1 MTKTEKILIASVM
14 TLAILVAL
22 SVPSTMNFYFDTKI
36 QSDSTATTTTTTT
49 NTNDVTSE
57 EKTNNT
63 IQQVLPVDSIIHEQN
78 NPNLDVLYQNLE
90 NSVVQITSTVTQT
103 RSNIIING
111 NPLQQQS
118 SRLGS
123 GFVYDNEG
131 HIITNYHVVAG
142 VANVDV
148 ALSNGDIFSAKV
160 IGTDKFNDIAVLQLT
175 DNYSDES
182 LTPVSFAD
190 SSQIKVGEQVIAIG
204 NPFGLS
210 NTMTTGIVSQIGR
223 LLPNQEIGFS
233 IPNIIQTD
241 AAINPGNSGGPLLDN
256 TGNLIGMNTAIQS
269 NVGEFAGVGFAVP
282 SNTIKKVVPA
292 LIEKGEFDHPWL
304 GISGTTLTPKL
315 TEKFNLPKNF
325 RGAVINDIVKDG
337 PAGKAGLKG
346 ALFSSTGEIVSA
358 DIVTSIDNVPVKR
371 IDDIIAY
378 VSENKSVGD
387 KVTLQV
393 YRDGSV
399 ITVDIE
405 LGKRVTIN

>member
-1 MTKTEKILIASVM
+1 M
-14 TLAILVAL
+14 
-22 SVPSTMNFYFDTKI
+22 
-36 QSDSTATTTTTTT
+36 
-49 NTNDVTSE
+49 
-57 EKTNNT
+57 
-63 IQQVLPVDSIIHEQN
+63 
-78 NPNLDVLYQNLE
+78 
-90 NSVVQITSTVTQT
+90 
-103 RSNIIING
+103 
-111 NPLQQQS
+111 
-118 SRLGS
+118 GS

-142 VANVDV
+142 VDNVDV

-315 TEKFNLPKNF
+315 AEKFNLPKNF

-399 ITVDIE
+399 ITVNIE

>member
-1 MTKTEKILIASVM
+1 MTNTEKSLIVAVVILG
-14 TLAILVAL
+14 ILVAIT
-22 SVPSTMNFYFDTKI
+22 VPPSMNFYFAKKTTLD
-36 QSDSTATTTTTTT
+36 TATIPTT
-49 NTNDVTSE
+49 DVTPE
-57 EKTNNT
+57 IKTNE
-63 IQQVLPVDSIIHEQN
+63 IPKEVIPVGNSPHEQSN
-78 NPNLDVLYQNLE
+78 TNLDVLYQNLE
-90 NSVVQITSTVTQT
+90 NSVVQITSTVTET

-123 GFVYDNEG
+123 GFVYDNVG
-131 HIITNYHVVAG
+131 HIITNNHVVSG
-142 VANVDV
+142 VTNVDV

-160 IGTDKFNDIAVLQLT
+160 IGTDQFNDIAVLQLI
-175 DNYSDES
+175 DNYTDES
-182 LTPVSFAD
+182 LIPISFAD
-190 SSQIKVGEQVIAIG
+190 SSQIKVGDQVIAIG

-223 LLPNQEIGFS
+223 LLPNQELGFS

-256 TGNLIGMNTAIQS
+256 NGNLIGMNTAIKS
-269 NVGEFAGVGFAVP
+269 TVGEFTGVGFAVP

-292 LIEKGEFDHPWL
+292 LIEKGAYDHPWL

-315 TEKFNLPKNF
+315 AEKLNLPKNF
-325 RGAVINDIVKDG
+325 RGALISDIVKDG
-337 PAGKAGLKG
+337 PADKAGLKG
-346 ALFSSTGEIVSA
+346 ALYTSNREIISA
-358 DIVTSIDNVPVKR
+358 DIVTSIDNTPVKR

-387 KVTLQV
+387 KVSLQV

-399 ITVDIE
+399 ISIDIE
-405 LGKRVTIN
+405 LGKREAING

>member
-1 MTKTEKILIASVM
+1 MTNTEKSLIVAVVILG
-14 TLAILVAL
+14 ILVAIT
-22 SVPSTMNFYFDTKI
+22 VPPSMNFYFAKKTTLD
-36 QSDSTATTTTTTT
+36 TATIPTT
-49 NTNDVTSE
+49 NVTPE
-57 EKTNNT
+57 IKTNE
-63 IQQVLPVDSIIHEQN
+63 IPKEVIPVGNSPHEQSN
-78 NPNLDVLYQNLE
+78 TNLDVLYQNLE
-90 NSVVQITSTVTQT
+90 NSVVQITSTVTET

-123 GFVYDNEG
+123 GFVYDNAG
-131 HIITNYHVVAG
+131 HIITNNHVVSG
-142 VANVDV
+142 VTNVDV

-160 IGTDKFNDIAVLQLT
+160 IGTDQFNDIAVLQLI
-175 DNYSDES
+175 DNYTDES
-182 LTPVSFAD
+182 LIPISFAD
-190 SSQIKVGEQVIAIG
+190 SSQIKVGDQVIAIG

-223 LLPNQEIGFS
+223 LLPNQELGFS

-256 TGNLIGMNTAIQS
+256 NGNLIGMNTAIKS
-269 NVGEFAGVGFAVP
+269 TVGEFTGVGFAVP

-292 LIEKGEFDHPWL
+292 LIEKGAYDHPWL

-315 TEKFNLPKNF
+315 AEKLNLPKNF
-325 RGAVINDIVKDG
+325 RGALISDIVKDG
-337 PAGKAGLKG
+337 PADKAGLKG
-346 ALFSSTGEIVSA
+346 ALYTSNREIISA
-358 DIVTSIDNVPVKR
+358 DIVTSIDNTPVKR

-387 KVTLQV
+387 KVSLQV

-399 ITVDIE
+399 ISIDIE
-405 LGKRVTIN
+405 LGKREAING

>member
-1 MTKTEKILIASVM
+1 MTKTEKILIASVVI
-14 TLAILVAL
+14 LAILVAI

-36 QSDSTATTTTTTT
+36 QSDSTTTT

-57 EKTNNT
+57 EKTNKV
-63 IQQVLPVDSIIHEQN
+63 IQQVLPVDSVTHEQN

-142 VANVDV
+142 VDNVDV

-315 TEKFNLPKNF
+315 AEKFNLPKNF

-399 ITVDIE
+399 ITVNIE

>member
-1 MTKTEKILIASVM
+1 M
-14 TLAILVAL
+14 LVTHDQSNPHL
-22 SVPSTMNFYFDTKI
+22 DT
-36 QSDSTATTTTTTT
+36 
-49 NTNDVTSE
+49 
-57 EKTNNT
+57 
-63 IQQVLPVDSIIHEQN
+63 
-78 NPNLDVLYQNLE
+78 LYQNLE
-90 NSVVQITSTVTQT
+90 NSVVQITSTVTTT

-123 GFVYDNEG
+123 GFVYDNQG
-131 HIITNYHVVAG
+131 HIITNNHVVSG
-142 VANVDV
+142 VTNVDV

-160 IGTDKFNDIAVLQLT
+160 IGTDKFDDIAVLQLI
-175 DNYSDES
+175 DNYTDES

-190 SSQIKVGEQVIAIG
+190 SSQIKVGDQVIAIG

-223 LLPNQEIGFS
+223 LLPNQELGFS

-256 TGNLIGMNTAIQS
+256 DGNLIGMNTAIQS
-269 NVGEFAGVGFAVP
+269 TVGEFTGVGFAVP

-292 LIEKGEFDHPWL
+292 LIEKGEYDHPWL

-315 TEKFNLPKNF
+315 TEKLNLPKNF
-325 RGAVINDIVKDG
+325 RGALISDIVKDG
-337 PAGKAGLKG
+337 PADKAGIKS
-346 ALFSSTGEIVSA
+346 ALYTSNREIASA
-358 DIVTSIDNVPVKR
+358 DIVTSIDGMPVKR

-387 KVTLQV
+387 KVSLQV
-393 YRDGSV
+393 YRDGNV
-399 ITVDIE
+399 ISIDVE
-405 LGKRVTIN
+405 LGKRVTING